1 MKMEKGIIMR
11 IAKEGHSNCFICG
24 KQWEWKEPMLDICQD
39 CKKEQSKQNPYE
51 LVDGDKE
58 MYCGD

>member
-1 MKMEKGIIMR
+1 
-11 IAKEGHSNCFICG
+11 
-24 KQWEWKEPMLDICQD
+24 MLDICQD